1 MTWYFSD
8 KKQWKDLFMISLLIH
23 LLLMII
29 SVQNKRQLIFYT
41 SDTCYLA
48 WFLLSLSGFLLSL
61 VIIMETNG
69 EVGDPNDVE
78 FSLKFI
84 VRPPFSK
91 FAWSNKQYYLF

>member
-1 MTWYFSD
+1 
-8 KKQWKDLFMISLLIH
+8 MISLLIH

-69 EVGDPNDVE
+69 EVGDPNDVA

-84 VRPPFSK
+84 VCPPFQNLLG
-91 FAWSNKQYYLF
+91 AASNTTYFDICCAYNS